1 MPNLFERHLTE
12 EERRLLHNPK
22 PDYIATDNGDVCR
35 NSSSLTVDD
44 LVKDII
50 IKRPKV
56 VKKKTTSSHEPRVES
71 FENEIGFI
79 RDFVRQNSPRPE
91 SVRARIM
98 DEYNL

>member
-12 EERRLLHNPK
+12 EERRLLHKPK
-22 PDYIATDNGDVCR
+22 PDYIATDSGDVCR

-56 VKKKTTSSHEPRVES
+56 VRKKTVSS
-71 FENEIGFI
+71 NLDNGIGFI
-79 RDFVRQNSPRPE
+79 RGFVGQNSPIPE
-91 SVRARIM
+91 SVRARII